1 MLCRESQRKI
11 YKGVSK
17 CLHLKK
23 EDPRTL
29 RSREMFKNAVYS
41 LLQEESTISNLTVQ
55 KIANEAG
62 LNRTTFYLHY
72 QDIQDLLMQLTD
84 EILNELSNKITALIH
99 VSNLSEKQQLTQ
111 LLDYLYIHRNYLSV
125 LFNMN
130 HFEEQLFLLIKKL
143 VETRRNNSETELPE
157 DYVAIEIKTASLV
170 GIIMWWIKN
179 GLHFSSDYIT
189 NQIYFM
195 YRGQ

>member
-1 MLCRESQRKI
+1 MSTP
-11 YKGVSK
+11 
-17 CLHLKK
+17 KK

-55 KIANEAG
+55 KIANKAG

-84 EILNELSNKITALIH
+84 EISNELSNKITALIH
-99 VSNLSEKQQLTQ
+99 VSDLSEKQQLTQ
-111 LLDYLYIHRNYLSV
+111 LLDYLYTHRNYLSI

-130 HFEEQLFLLIKKL
+130 HFEEQLFLLIKRL
-143 VETRRNNSETELPE
+143 VETRRNNSETKLPA

-170 GIIMWWIKN
+170 GIIMWWIRN
-179 GLHFSSDYIT
+179 GLHFSSDYIA

>member
-1 MLCRESQRKI
+1 MST
-11 YKGVSK
+11 S
-17 CLHLKK
+17 KK

-55 KIANEAG
+55 KIANKAG

-84 EILNELSNKITALIH
+84 EISNELSNKITALIH

-111 LLDYLYIHRNYLSV
+111 LLLSLIH
-125 LFNMN
+125 
-130 HFEEQLFLLIKKL
+130 I
-143 VETRRNNSETELPE
+143 
-157 DYVAIEIKTASLV
+157 
-170 GIIMWWIKN
+170 
-179 GLHFSSDYIT
+179 
-189 NQIYFM
+189 
-195 YRGQ
+195 

>member
-1 MLCRESQRKI
+1 MST
-11 YKGVSK
+11 S
-17 CLHLKK
+17 KK

-55 KIANEAG
+55 KIANKAG

-99 VSNLSEKQQLTQ
+99 VSDLSEKT
-111 LLDYLYIHRNYLSV
+111 
-125 LFNMN
+125 
-130 HFEEQLFLLIKKL
+130 
-143 VETRRNNSETELPE
+143 
-157 DYVAIEIKTASLV
+157 TANT
-170 GIIMWWIKN
+170 IA
-179 GLHFSSDYIT
+179 
-189 NQIYFM
+189 
-195 YRGQ
+195 

>member
-1 MLCRESQRKI
+1 MST
-11 YKGVSK
+11 S
-17 CLHLKK
+17 KK

-170 GIIMWWIKN
+170 GIIMWWIKKRTS
-179 GLHFSSDYIT
+179 F
-189 NQIYFM
+189 
-195 YRGQ
+195 

>member
-1 MLCRESQRKI
+1 MST
-11 YKGVSK
+11 S
-17 CLHLKK
+17 KK

-111 LLDYLYIHRNYLSV
+111 LLDYLY
-125 LFNMN
+125 
-130 HFEEQLFLLIKKL
+130 
-143 VETRRNNSETELPE
+143 
-157 DYVAIEIKTASLV
+157 
-170 GIIMWWIKN
+170 
-179 GLHFSSDYIT
+179 
-189 NQIYFM
+189 
-195 YRGQ
+195 